1 MERIKCYFEKNRFFR
16 TNTTDHLLPAM
27 HNAFCKGLNMYGE
40 ESEELAFDMNY
51 CFKNAPCKL
60 EDFPKL
66 EQIDME
72 IHKSLFLRH
81 INSRWLTLFAAFE
94 RILSQLPA
102 AQKYLVDFL
111 PHRKEYGKTLPENKR
126 YMRIQNFLKNENT
139 LKTQMCFLKSIGPIF
154 TNFLMI
160 FEQIGPLV
168 HLLFKHFKKM
178 LGNISRAFIK
188 TEEIKDKKE
197 SNPVFLNV
205 QDARNQLELKDIE
218 VGEETKRKQNFY
230 VANAQH
236 LWKNV
241 PLDYK
246 I

>member
-1 MERIKCYFEKNRFFR
+1 MERIKVTLKKERFSGPIPQ
-16 TNTTDHLLPAM
+16 TTCCLHIV

-51 CFKNAPCKL
+51 WFINAPCKL

-66 EQIDME
+66 EQMDME

-94 RILSQLPA
+94 IILSQLPA

-139 LKTQMCFLKSIGPIF
+139 LKIQMCFLKSIGPIF
-154 TNFLMI
+154 TDF
-160 FEQIGPLV
+160 
-168 HLLFKHFKKM
+168 
-178 LGNISRAFIK
+178 
-188 TEEIKDKKE
+188 
-197 SNPVFLNV
+197 
-205 QDARNQLELKDIE
+205 
-218 VGEETKRKQNFY
+218 
-230 VANAQH
+230 
-236 LWKNV
+236 
-241 PLDYK
+241 
-246 I
+246 